1 MLQRQEGRMKLA
13 RLFSSFS
20 IGTMEIRN
28 RIVMP
33 PMATHYASPE
43 GFVTDRQI
51 AYYVERA
58 KGGVGYITVEHT
70 GILQQGKA
78 SPKMLLISSDEHAA
92 RIENLIEAVH
102 KAGGKIVV
110 QINHAGRQTSSTVTG
125 SPIVGPSPIPC
136 PTRTE
141 IPRELSGPEIQ
152 EIIEAFAVAAERVKN
167 AGADGVELHMAHGYL
182 VCSFLSPFSNRRRD
196 QYGGDIQGR
205 ARFAIEVLRSV
216 RNRVGQEFPIICRLS
231 GDEYVDGGLKIE
243 ETKKIARILEK
254 EGTDAL
260 HISACNV
267 ASGYLNQPP
276 YYVEEGVFVHL
287 AEAVKSAV
295 DVPVITVGRIRNP
308 VMADQILRDGKADL
322 VSMGRA
328 LIADPYMPRKAKE
341 GRFEEIVP
349 CLSCN
354 RCIQTQRKEA
364 IRCAVNPEAG
374 NESRFKISKSDQPKK
389 VWVIG
394 GGPGGLKAAEIAALR
409 GHEVTIFER
418 SNNLGGR
425 MRFAA
430 IPPKKT
436 VLNDFLDYLEKRVN
450 KLGVTLE
457 LGKKFNV
464 EMVETNKP
472 DAVIVASG
480 ATPLFPNWKGIE
492 ASGALSV
499 DAVLTEQGNVGRR
512 VLVIGAGG
520 VGAETAD
527 YLSEIGNEV
536 TLIEMLEEIASDLVT
551 HLKYYLS
558 KRLIEKGVTI
568 LTSTKVKEL
577 GKGYVLVEDTSGTR
591 KIEGF
596 DTIVLAVG
604 SKSDDSVA
612 KDLEGKVPVL
622 HVIGDASKP
631 REALEAVYEAEE
643 VALKI

>member
-1 MLQRQEGRMKLA
+1 
-13 RLFSSFS
+13 
-20 IGTMEIRN
+20 MEIRN